1 VPERGLQ
8 CKLPNKV
15 NNVYQ
20 AQGHLPEEML
30 RKFRKVEKYE
40 EIKKM
45 LGKI

>member
-1 VPERGLQ
+1 VRERGIH

-15 NNVYQ
+15 NIVYQ
-20 AQGHLPEEML
+20 ARGHLPEEML